1 MGFPHPD
8 SAIGRQ
14 VNYWDVIYTI
24 IGVME
29 DYHQQSPKAAFEPH
43 IYRFLPYGRG
53 VRGMFAFKLNTQ
65 ESNTTVNI
73 IQKNFDQ
80 FFPGNSFEYF
90 FLDDYF
96 NAQYKDD
103 MIIGKVFGLFAL
115 LAVFITALG
124 IYGLYSFLMLQR
136 TKEICIRNIMGANI
150 SRILFLFGREFF
162 LLIIIA
168 FVISWVLCSA
178 GIHWWLNSFAS
189 KMPVTVWLF
198 VLPLLLMMVVAG
210 ITIGSQVLKVARANP
225 AGNLRYE

>member
-1 MGFPHPD
+1 V
-8 SAIGRQ
+8 SLVQ
-14 VNYWDVIYTI
+14 
-24 IGVME
+24 
-29 DYHQQSPKAAFEPH
+29 
-43 IYRFLPYGRG
+43 RFYDR
-53 VRGMFAFKLNTQ
+53 
-65 ESNTTVNI
+65 
-73 IQKNFDQ
+73 
-80 FFPGNSFEYF
+80 FFPGNSFDYF